1 LPGERREPRA
11 KRAVRAKEEQM
22 EEVYI
27 VSGCRTPIGRF
38 GGSLKDVMPA
48 ELVRIV
54 IGEAIKRAGIQPDMV
69 DEIIFGQVAD
79 RFDELCMSA
88 RLGSLKAGVPYT
100 VPCNMVGRA
109 CGSGMQ
115 AVVDATRAI
124 RTGDSRVVVAGG
136 VECMSSVPYY
146 NDDLRWGKRMRTS
159 VMKDGLTDILT
170 DPYNGLIMGMTAE
183 NIAERFNV
191 SREDQDRYAL
201 LSQQRAAQAISS
213 GKFKGEIVPVE
224 VKTRKGVQ
232 VFDTDEHPLPD
243 TTLEKLAA
251 LRPAFKED
259 GTVTAGNASGI
270 NDGAAA
276 LVLMSAGKVE
286 ELGVKPLARV
296 ISHAYVGVDPDIMGV
311 GPVYAIPKALQKAG
325 LTLEDIDVIELNEA
339 FAAQAV
345 YCIRELGL
353 DLEKTNIYGSGIAL
367 GHPVGCTGARILVT
381 LITALKDR
389 GGRYG
394 VASLCC
400 GGGQGI
406 AMVIEKI

>member
-1 LPGERREPRA
+1 
-11 KRAVRAKEEQM
+11 M

-48 ELVRIV
+48 ELVRLV
-54 IGEAIKRAGIQPDMV
+54 IQEALRRADIRPDQV
-69 DEIIFGQVAD
+69 DEVIFGQVAV
-79 RFDELCMSA
+79 RYDELCMPA
-88 RLGSLKAGVPYT
+88 RMGSLKAGIPYT

-115 AVVDATRAI
+115 AVVDAARAI
-124 RTGDSRVVVAGG
+124 KMGDSGVVVAGG
-136 VECMSSVPYY
+136 VESMSNIPFY
-146 NDDLRWGKRMRTS
+146 NDDLRWGRRMRNS

-170 DPYNGLIMGMTAE
+170 DPYNGLIMGLTAE
-183 NIAERFNV
+183 NVAERYGI
-191 SREDQDRYAL
+191 SREEQDAYAL
-201 LSQQRAAQAISS
+201 ESQRRAAAAISA
-213 GKFKGEIVPVE
+213 GKFKEEIVPVE
-224 VKTRKGVQ
+224 VQTRKGTV

-251 LRPAFKED
+251 LKPAFKEG

-276 LVLMSAGKVE
+276 LVVMSGEKAQ

-296 ISHAYVGVDPDIMGV
+296 VSWSYVGVDPDIMGV
-311 GPVYAIPKALQKAG
+311 GPIYAIPKALEKAG
-325 LTLEDIDVIELNEA
+325 LRLEDIDVIELNEA

-345 YCIRELGL
+345 ACIRELGL
-353 DLEKTNIYGSGIAL
+353 DMEKTNIYGSGIAL
-367 GHPVGCTGARILVT
+367 GHPVGSTGARILVT
-381 LITALKDR
+381 LMTALKER

-394 VASLCC
+394 LGSLCC

-406 AMVIEKI
+406 AMIIERV